1 MAILCRDLHLKRFLV
16 AKGNEQEALLVDGIE
31 VYAIENLSELI
42 DFLQGRKKLKPAKR
56 ENKISQN
63 IKFNEDFA
71 DVQGQFLAKKG
82 FRNSGSRWS

>member
-42 DFLQGRKKLKPAKR
+42 DFCKAEK
-56 ENKISQN
+56 N
-63 IKFNEDFA
+63 
-71 DVQGQFLAKKG
+71 
-82 FRNSGSRWS
+82 